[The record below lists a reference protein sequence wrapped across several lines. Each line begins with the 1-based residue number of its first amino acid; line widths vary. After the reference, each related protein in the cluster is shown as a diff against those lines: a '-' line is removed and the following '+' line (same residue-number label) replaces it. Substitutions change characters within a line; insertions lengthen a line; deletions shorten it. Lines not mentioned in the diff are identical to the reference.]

1 MGLII
6 VIAVIVVIF
15 IGVGGYFLF
24 AYLKGS
30 IKFIMLK
37 NSFESGEF
45 ITAELEL
52 KTKKPVE
59 GNRFFVA
66 LIAKEIVKDVDVK
79 GRTSNRT
86 HEIFRFEQTLEGEK
100 KYPSNYSNKYNIQ
113 IPVPQSQQI
122 LGNNNTSNSIV
133 NSVIKNLSRFSSKTR
148 QIKWV
153 LEARLDAS
161 GVDLCRSE
169 RIYINLTNN
178 QSSIQDFQKMNN

>member
-1 MGLII
+1 
-6 VIAVIVVIF
+6 
-15 IGVGGYFLF
+15 
-24 AYLKGS
+24 
-30 IKFIMLK
+30 
-37 NSFESGEF
+37 
-45 ITAELEL
+45 
-52 KTKKPVE
+52 
-59 GNRFFVA
+59 
-66 LIAKEIVKDVDVK
+66 
-79 GRTSNRT
+79 
-86 HEIFRFEQTLEGEK
+86 EQTLEGEK